1 MIELALLYAPEDESY
16 RLYRETIMGSGAGTG
31 HGYGSTTS
39 QAGQV
44 GGLSAHQHPS
54 LTIPSVSLDS
64 DDVVRIMTDM
74 IDKLCVYIH
83 TLAHT
88 QTPLVISPARAE
100 VILNH
105 YGWDLAQAQS
115 ALLRDPLAVCKAVH
129 LDPQPVCSYLYTNAG
144 DEGECGVGK
153 GESKSDG
160 WCTPD
165 PTTMTPYTAVHR
177 DTMVLDEYTHIPSTT
192 TTTTTTSG
200 GDAGKGSEEAAI
212 CAICGECMLP
222 PLPLSQLYQQ
232 FQAVR
237 NDPTSNLYE
246 QFLLHT
252 ITCGSGHSYCLCCWS
267 THTRTQVIDRAAFT
281 LSCPG

>member
-1 MIELALLYAPEDESY
+1 
-16 RLYRETIMGSGAGTG
+16 MGSGAGTG
-31 HGYGSTTS
+31 HGYGSTSLS

-44 GGLSAHQHPS
+44 GGLSGGQNQHPS

-74 IDKLCVYIH
+74 IDKLCSYIPTLSTRSSSTSLTQTH
-83 TLAHT
+83 TY
-88 QTPLVISPARAE
+88 TPLVISPARAE

-105 YGWDLAQAQS
+105 YGWDLTQAQS
-115 ALLRDPLAVCKAVH
+115 ALSRDPLAVYKAVH
-129 LDPQPVCSYLYTNAG
+129 LDPQPVCSYLYTDDDG

-165 PTTMTPYTAVHR
+165 PTSHPSTTMTPYTAVHR
-177 DTMVLDEYTHIPSTT
+177 DTMVLDEYTNIHMPPTT
-192 TTTTTTSG
+192 TATVSS
-200 GDAGKGSEEAAI
+200 DESKGSEEAAI
-212 CAICGECMLP
+212 CTICGECMLP

-232 FQAVR
+232 FEAVR

-267 THTRTQVIDRAAFT
+267 THSRTQVSNGI
-281 LSCPG
+281 LV